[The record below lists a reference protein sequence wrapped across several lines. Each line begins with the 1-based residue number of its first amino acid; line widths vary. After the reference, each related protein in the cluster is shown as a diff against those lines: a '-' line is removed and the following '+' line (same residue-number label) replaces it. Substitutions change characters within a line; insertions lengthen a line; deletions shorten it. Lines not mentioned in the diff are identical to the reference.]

1 MWGCNPILERI
12 ISSINWSII
21 TGRKRSLGQGNVFT
35 PVCLLMTGGSPYR
48 DICLQEADLPPRNQK
63 SGRYALYWNAFLS
76 VLMLTRSVNRPLDI
90 SHFQNPVDARFA
102 KENAENTFWLE
113 AFDKAFFS

>member
-1 MWGCNPILERI
+1 MCAAREIINTLHVRVRFYTKRLHQDRWSRSMLGCNPILERI
-12 ISSINWSII
+12 IWSINWSII
-21 TGRKRSLGQGNVFT
+21 
-35 PVCLLMTGGSPYR
+35 
-48 DICLQEADLPPRNQK
+48 ADA
-63 SGRYALYWNAFLS
+63 SVDAATDS

-113 AFDKAFFS
+113 AFDKAFSS